1 MNLIFGKFS
10 LNLLIDIFYFSHA
23 NVGVVIMVQ
32 AFTEEEQVCWQ
43 KWIQERDIN
52 AGNFLVQKYMPLV
65 SYHVQRIAVSLPKNV
80 SRDDL
85 RSLGL
90 FGLYDALEK
99 FDHSRDLKFDTYASF
114 RVRGAIIDGL
124 RKEDWLP
131 RNTREKAK
139 KIDSTIQILEQRL
152 GGIVTVSDIAKEL
165 DMDAEEIQTIMNEQ
179 FFANILSMDEQPSDQ
194 EDREGTSFILK
205 DEKVDLPEE
214 ILVKNEQIAEL
225 SLLIED
231 LSEKEQLV
239 ISLFYK
245 EELTLTEIGQ
255 VMKLSTSRISQIHSK
270 ALFKLRHSLLKI
282 NI

>member
-1 MNLIFGKFS
+1 MWRCKS
-10 LNLLIDIFYFSHA
+10 
-23 NVGVVIMVQ
+23 MVQ
-32 AFTEEEQVCWQ
+32 AFTGEEQSNWQ
-43 KWIQERDIN
+43 KWIHARDIN

-65 SYHVQRIAVSLPKNV
+65 SYHVQRISVGLPKNV

-99 FDHSRDLKFDTYASF
+99 FDHTRDLKFDTYASF
-114 RVRGAIIDGL
+114 RIRGAIIDGL

-139 KIDSTIQILEQRL
+139 KIESAIETLEQRN
-152 GGIVTVSDIAKEL
+152 GGIVSLSDIAKEL
-165 DMDAEEIQTIMNEQ
+165 NIPEDEIYSTMNEQ
-179 FFANILSMDEQPSDQ
+179 FFANVLSMDEQPSDQ
-194 EDREGTSFILK
+194 DDKDGSSFTLRDDRAEN
-205 DEKVDLPEE
+205 PEE
-214 ILVKNEQIAEL
+214 KLMKNELLEEL
-225 SLLIED
+225 TFKIEN
-231 LSEKEQLV
+231 LSDKEQLV

-270 ALFKLRHSLLKI
+270 ALFKLRNSLSEVIL
-282 NI
+282 